1 MHLATHTHNQP
12 TLYSQCRLFV
22 PFTHCTLQSAV
33 LELLTKSQVVI
44 AMEPMWLHI
53 PILYHLSDCSVQWAN
68 KTRRPGTTVHM
79 HSRTHARSYTRTVV
93 HTHSRTHAW
102 SYTRTVVHTHG
113 RTHAQS
119 YTRTV
124 CLHLVHTKQ
133 MNQFILWQLSV
144 VSFSVGIECFFD

>member
-53 PILYHLSDCSVQWAN
+53 PILYHLSDCSVQRAN
-68 KTRRPGTTVHM
+68 RTRRPGTTVHM
-79 HSRTHARSYTRTVV
+79 HSRTHARSYTRTVEHTHSRTHAQSYTRMVV
-93 HTHSRTHAW
+93 HTHSRTHAR
-102 SYTRTVVHTHG
+102 SYTRTVVHTHSMLAFSSHQ
-113 RTHAQS
+113 TNEPVHSLAAFS
-119 YTRTV
+119 
-124 CLHLVHTKQ
+124 CLLQ
-133 MNQFILWQLSV
+133 CWN
-144 VSFSVGIECFFD
+144 